1 MKSGILGLGKA
12 PSVQYQVGARWRRNK
27 NLKVGAFR

>member
-12 PSVQYQVGARWRRNK
+12 PSVQYQVGARRRRNK
-27 NLKVGAFR
+27 NLKAGAFR